1 MTGIDEYNKRII
13 SSIDGFVAAHPKL
26 KGYCNYIRTDKS
38 LTSVYQYLVI
48 IRAFLDYTK
57 KEQNELSFDDFTG
70 FMSITTK
77 EDGSSVSSSWQ
88 IQKFHALKNYSTYLY
103 DAGFIP
109 KNYMLS
115 IKRPKPIESQ
125 ATIEKREKAYL
136 NKTEIK
142 QYISAIKTGVGS
154 DRQKKFQEHT
164 RVRDFAIIMVFLTT
178 GIRRS
183 ALANLDVNSIDFENE
198 ILRVTDKGR
207 KVHEYN
213 LNETTLAAITDWLN
227 EREEWLKGEDTEAL
241 FLGRSGE
248 RLQVWGIKDIV
259 EKYAVEIK
267 GKHISPHKL
276 RATYGTQLY
285 EATKDIYFVQ
295 HAMGHTTPTVTE
307 RYIRGQKNVTKK
319 ASDIMEKLI

>member
-1 MTGIDEYNKRII
+1 MTGIDEYNKKIIDRIEN
-13 SSIDGFVAAHPKL
+13 FVSEHPKV
-26 KGYCNYIRTDKS
+26 KGYCSYLRTDKS
-38 LTSVYQYLVI
+38 LTSVYHYIGI
-48 IRAFLDYTK
+48 IQNFLDFTEK
-57 KEQNELSFDDFTG
+57 KQNELSFDDFTS
-70 FMSITTK
+70 FMSTTIK
-77 EDGSSVSSSWQ
+77 EDGSTVTSSWQ
-88 IQKFHALKNYSTYLY
+88 IQKYHALKNYSTYLY

-125 ATIEKREKAYL
+125 VTIEKREKAYL

-142 QYISAIKTGVGS
+142 QYINAIKTGVGS
-154 DRQKKFQEHT
+154 NRKKKCQEHT
-164 RVRDFAIIMVFLTT
+164 RIRDYAIIMIFLTT
-178 GIRRS
+178 GIRCS
-183 ALANLDVNSIDFENE
+183 ALVNLDINNVDFENE

-227 EREEWLKGEDTEAL
+227 EREEWLKGKDTEAL
-241 FLGRSGE
+241 FLNKYGE
-248 RLQVWGIKDIV
+248 RLQMWGVKEIV
-259 EKYAVEIK
+259 EKYAIEIE
-267 GKHISPHKL
+267 GKHITPHKL

-285 EATKDIYFVQ
+285 EATKDVYFVQ
-295 HAMGHTTPTVTE
+295 HAMGHTTPAVTE